1 MLFRSRISDPIEL
14 SDQFVVVQLLEKIP
28 EGPRPFEEVR
38 SQVENGVKTEKR
50 RQIVLDRVMQLNS
63 NASDLEALALSDEK
77 TVETAEG
84 IRLGGNTIHGAGR
97 EVEVIGR
104 EVGMEEGEDSGPIA
118 GRKDQKST
126 RLNS

>member
-1 MLFRSRISDPIEL
+1 MRVNRIADPVEL

-77 TVETAEG
+77 NVETSAG
-84 IRLGGNTIHGAGR
+84 IRIVGITIHGSGR
-97 EVEVIGR
+97 EVEVNGR
-104 EVGMEEGEDSGPIA
+104 VIDV
-118 GRKDQKST
+118 D
-126 RLNS
+126 